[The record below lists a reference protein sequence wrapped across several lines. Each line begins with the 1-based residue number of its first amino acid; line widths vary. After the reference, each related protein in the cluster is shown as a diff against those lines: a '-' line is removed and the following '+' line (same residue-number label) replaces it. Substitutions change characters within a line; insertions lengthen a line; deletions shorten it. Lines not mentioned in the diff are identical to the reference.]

1 MLQKFE
7 SFLKRLQNR
16 INKGLDC
23 ELVVSKIKEV
33 EVKREEKVE
42 IVIPISE
49 IKEELEIMILTFVIK
64 LEQAK
69 KDEVKQ
75 ER

>member
-1 MLQKFE
+1 LLQKFE

>member
-1 MLQKFE
+1 MQKFE

>member
-1 MLQKFE
+1 MQKFE

-33 EVKREEKVE
+33 EVKREEEIE
-42 IVIPISE
+42 IVIPTSE
-49 IKEELEIMILTFVIK
+49 IKEELEIVILTFAIK
-64 LEQAK
+64 L
-69 KDEVKQ
+69 
-75 ER
+75 